1 MLDNDPVIW
10 AMLNAIKEL
19 KIENDKLKK
28 ANKGVSDKDK
38 RIRRLKGSFS
48 HLICFSPF

>member
-28 ANKGVSDKDK
+28 RIKGLETK
-38 RIRRLKGSFS
+38 IKGFEG
-48 HLICFSPF
+48 